1 LEQVKVHYKK
11 DDEDPEITQ
20 EKMWIF
26 ATLAMD
32 PSMKVKW
39 IERWNQSPTLQE
51 ALKFPK
57 PRFSDCLPRLASQ
70 GHLVGS
76 G

>member
-1 LEQVKVHYKK
+1 VRTTTKPELKKQLPCADLNHTPTFLEQVKVHYKK

-39 IERWNQSPTLQE
+39 IERWNQSP
-51 ALKFPK
+51 AL
-57 PRFSDCLPRLASQ
+57 
-70 GHLVGS
+70 
-76 G
+76 

>member
-39 IERWNQSPTLQE
+39 IERWNQSP
-51 ALKFPK
+51 AL
-57 PRFSDCLPRLASQ
+57 
-70 GHLVGS
+70 
-76 G
+76 